1 MCVSGQEANDKG
13 ALRGLK
19 QSPLSMLLPARRER
33 DFPSPSLL
41 AAANMLPVKCPMV
54 VSYYLG
60 GIHKRSDNSQLLTL
74 LSVHGAASMNGLQ
87 IAEPPNRP
95 SR

>member
-19 QSPLSMLLPARRER
+19 QSPLSMFLPARRER
-33 DFPSPSLL
+33 DFPASSLL
-41 AAANMLPVKCPMV
+41 AATNMLPVKWAKV
-54 VSYYLG
+54 VSNHLG
-60 GIHKRSDNSQLLTL
+60 GIRKRSGNSQLLTL
-74 LSVHGAASMNGLQ
+74 LSVHGAASMDGLQ
-87 IAEPPNRP
+87 IAEPLNRP